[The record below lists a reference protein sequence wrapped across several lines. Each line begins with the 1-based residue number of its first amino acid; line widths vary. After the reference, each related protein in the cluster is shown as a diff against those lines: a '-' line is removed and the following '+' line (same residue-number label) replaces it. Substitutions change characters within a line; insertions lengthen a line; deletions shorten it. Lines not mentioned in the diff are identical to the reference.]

1 MRRRITFVQKPD
13 APFNLDQAS
22 LTPDSLT
29 IHRLDAL
36 REERITVSHDEVP
49 DEVYTYTFP
58 FSPYALLSNVGWLMA
73 HADSTAPE
81 AHPAAAYPLGDGAR
95 V

>member
-13 APFNLDQAS
+13 APFNPDQAR

-49 DEVYTYTFP
+49 DEVYTHL
-58 FSPYALLSNVGWLMA
+58 FSFSLYALLSKYGVTNGSCRF
-73 HADSTAPE
+73 DSS
-81 AHPAAAYPLGDGAR
+81 
-95 V
+95 

>member
-13 APFNLDQAS
+13 APFNPDQAS
-22 LTPDSLT
+22 LSPDSLT

-49 DEVYTYTFP
+49 DEVYTQLF
-58 FSPYALLSNVGWLMA
+58 FLLPICVA
-73 HADSTAPE
+73 VKIR
-81 AHPAAAYPLGDGAR
+81 GD
-95 V
+95 